1 MEKSLEVDMQRRLR
15 VVIVG
20 SGNVAES
27 FAHAVSG
34 CAEIELV
41 GLYARNRE
49 RGMAIAESCATQW
62 YGELRSLPEADIY
75 LIAVSDRAVA
85 DVAESLLLPSEAIVV
100 HTAGSIPLAALP
112 ERGGRRGIIYPLQSF
127 SAGRKVDFGCVPLFV
142 EADSELVREELF
154 RFARLLS
161 RSVEYADSERRR
173 VLHLAGVVVNNFVN
187 ALYAE
192 GAAIVE
198 SEGLS
203 FDVLKPLIV
212 ETAAKASSVENPR
225 RVQTGPAVRGDKDV
239 CRRHMAM
246 LRGDEKLEKI
256 YSDLTERIWETS
268 RKI

>member
-1 MEKSLEVDMQRRLR
+1 MKLYVEMQRRLR

-20 SGNVAES
+20 SGNVAEN
-27 FAHAVSG
+27 FACAISG
-34 CAEIELV
+34 CAAIELV

-62 YGELRSLPEADIY
+62 YAEPTSLPEADIY

-85 DVAESLLLPSEAIVV
+85 DVAASLSLPSEAILA

-127 SAGRKVDFGCVPLFV
+127 SAGRKVDFGSVPLFV
-142 EADSELVREELF
+142 EAGTETVGEELF

-161 RSVEYADSERRR
+161 QSVEYADSERRR

-198 SEGLS
+198 GEGLS

-212 ETAAKASSVENPR
+212 ETAAKASSVDNPR
-225 RVQTGPAVRGDKDV
+225 KVQTGPAVRGDVAV
-239 CRRHMAM
+239 CQRHMEM
-246 LRGDEKLEKI
+246 LKGDEKLEKI